1 MLCKNKQFAVV
12 YQSLSSHVYLN
23 RFKHNLAFLGWVS
36 KVLGAKLLIPF
47 SRATYCAYL
56 AHSAIIQ
63 WVLFNMDAP
72 IVMNRDLVVRFV
84 SNKII

>member
-1 MLCKNKQFAVV
+1 MKKKH
-12 YQSLSSHVYLN
+12 SLS
-23 RFKHNLAFLGWVS
+23 GWVS
-36 KVLGAKLLIPF
+36 KILGSKLLIPF

-72 IVMNRDLVVRFV
+72 IVMNRDLVVR
-84 SNKII
+84 I